1 MIHSRT
7 KILTLAL
14 SKQGPPV
21 HLYVLLR
28 GRPPAIVRAYY
39 SGNTCPSGQASNAH
53 KVKKMDAVPEPRVT
67 RRCHGGIAHS
77 RGDGVD
83 GCLARIFADFSNGA
97 PDSDAYPG
105 SGGLKRSSTS
115 TW

>member
-14 SKQGPPV
+14 SKQGPHV

-53 KVKKMDAVPEPRVT
+53 KDKKMDAVPDPA
-67 RRCHGGIAHS
+67 RRAATTEASLVPAPWHGWSPPKAHRQLS
-77 RGDGVD
+77 R
-83 GCLARIFADFSNGA
+83 F
-97 PDSDAYPG
+97 
-105 SGGLKRSSTS
+105 RSLP
-115 TW
+115 

>member
-14 SKQGPPV
+14 SKQGPHV

-53 KVKKMDAVPEPRVT
+53 KDKKMDAVPDP
-67 RRCHGGIAHS
+67 A
-77 RGDGVD
+77 
-83 GCLARIFADFSNGA
+83 
-97 PDSDAYPG
+97 
-105 SGGLKRSSTS
+105 
-115 TW
+115 

>member
-14 SKQGPPV
+14 SKQGPHV

-39 SGNTCPSGQASNAH
+39 SGNTCPSGQASNAR
-53 KVKKMDAVPEPRVT
+53 KDKKNGCCTRPRVT

-83 GCLARIFADFSNGA
+83 GRLRVAA
-97 PDSDAYPG
+97 
-105 SGGLKRSSTS
+105 TS
-115 TW
+115 